1 MAMKKTLLQIVQNI
15 LSDMDSEDVNSIS
28 DTVEATQIASIVE
41 NTFYNI
47 IATRNVP
54 EHEELLKI
62 TALADNTYPTHFQYP
77 ENLKTL
83 NKLWYQNSSGVYTEI
98 KYCEPLEFIKR
109 VDAPQD
115 NYDTVYDKNGGT
127 SLRIINNK
135 HPQYYSSFDDDY
147 VILDSYESSV
157 EATLQES
164 KIRGHGTV
172 YPVFSIS
179 DSYVPDL
186 DAVYFPY
193 LINESKAMAQDLLKG
208 GATAKTEQAARR
220 QKSYIQNDRQ
230 RSKGANTRNNYGR

>member
-28 DTVEATQIASIVE
+28 DSVEATQIASIVE

-54 EHEELLKI
+54 EHDELLKL
-62 TALADNTYPTHFQYP
+62 TALADTDYPTHFQYP
-77 ENLKTL
+77 ENLKRL
-83 NKLWYQNSSGVYTEI
+83 NKLWYKNSDGDYTLLH
-98 KYCEPLEFIKR
+98 YVEPLDFIKR
-109 VDAPQD
+109 LDSPTS
-115 NYDTVYDKNGGT
+115 NYDTVSDKNGGT
-127 SLRIINNK
+127 TLRIQNDK

-147 VILDSYESSV
+147 LILDSYESTV
-157 EATLQES
+157 ESTLQES

-172 YPVFSIS
+172 YPIFSIS

-186 DAVYFPY
+186 NAVYFPY

-208 GATAKTEQAARR
+208 GASPKTEQAARR
-220 QKSYIQNDRQ
+220 QQAYIQNDRQ
-230 RSKGANTRNNYGR
+230 RSMGANVRNNYGR